1 MATVLVGAGALLAA
15 GTALRMG
22 LRTAARNG
30 ARLSPLM
37 QSIAGNA
44 AVAGGAGGSAATS
57 ASARYGKATN
67 GQEWIVGGFQSKMD
81 RKEAAHI
88 LGLRW
93 ATTFSTSKSRVAIS
107 RSSD

>member
-1 MATVLVGAGALLAA
+1 
-15 GTALRMG
+15 
-22 LRTAARNG
+22 
-30 ARLSPLM
+30 M